1 MEASGQIYVQNI
13 LEIEIIGYVDAL
25 DVGIKEREELRMIPR
40 FWLKQWMNSDVISWG
55 GEVRGG
61 TDEWVERIKY
71 LLAHS

>member
-40 FWLKQWMNSDVISWG
+40 FWLKQWMNSDVISRG